1 MPGVASARDL
11 ALMPMPSKLERGS
24 GALAIDGHFRIAFA
38 APPPARLD
46 RAARRFLTQ
55 LARETGIPLSSGYAG
70 TASAA
75 TLWNTR
81 KTDPARAAAHDGG
94 SATLGARDVP
104 VALLI
109 TCRQT
114 TDSPDALGDSEAYR
128 LEVTPQRARLTSPT
142 VIGAMRG
149 LQTFLQ
155 LVSLEGNGFS
165 VPAVSI
171 DDAPRFP
178 WRGLLIDVTSHF
190 MPAPVIER
198 TLDAMEAVKLNVFHW
213 HLTDDQGFRVES
225 KVFPKLHTLGAGG
238 DYYTQNEIRHLIN
251 YARDRGIRIVPEF
264 DMPGHCATW
273 LIGYPELAS
282 APGPYSIIHTFGIYD
297 PALDPT
303 REPVY
308 AFLDKLIGEMAA
320 LFPDRYFHIG
330 GDEVTGKHWKENAAI
345 QAFIRQHN
353 LKDEAGLQAY
363 FNRRVLAIVNKH
375 GKTMMGWDEVLHP
388 DLPKD
393 VVVQSWRD
401 NTSLAAA
408 VKSGY
413 RGLLSYGYYLDHLE
427 SAGKY
432 YSVDPLGGPAANL
445 PADAAARILG
455 GEACMWTEFI
465 SPETIDSRIW
475 PKTAAIAERFWSPA
489 SLTAVPAMYERL
501 EEISRRLDFRGVR
514 HNLNVDPML
523 GRIAPRA
530 PLEALRTLA
539 AALDPLGIDGRETAR
554 RYAQDTPLNR
564 MVDAARGDSAEVR
577 SVNPRTPAA
586 ARATLIRWRDNHQ
599 RLAPYFAS
607 SPMLREVEGLSADLE
622 TLGKM
627 GLQALDYLPSRN
639 APSGWARERFA
650 LLDGM
655 EKPRAEVVLAAVRP
669 IRALLAAAGGAPSA
683 PADWARATIVIR
695 TGALPPAE
703 RTAATVL
710 AEELEKRTGLRL
722 PVSTAMPAQGPAIAL
737 TSTGAGTGAE
747 GYHLQLDQ
755 RNPTAPVLWVRGAD
769 PRGVLFGVG
778 ALLRTLD
785 WAPGR
790 LTLPATLDVASA
802 PAYPI
807 RGHQLGY
814 RNTANSY
821 DAWTVAE
828 YEQYIRELAFF
839 GVNSIENIPFH
850 DGRPSPVMKVDRR
863 EMNRAISEIC
873 ARYGLDYW
881 VWVPADFDLKD
892 SARRAR
898 MLSGYQELFRDSPTL
913 TGIFFPGGDPGSNPP
928 DLVLPFLEDVAK
940 LMRPVHPQAKIWLSL
955 QWFNKEQVD
964 AIYQYIER
972 TSPEWLGGL
981 VAGPSS
987 PPIAETRRR
996 LPGRYR
1002 LRLYPD
1008 ITHNKLSQY
1017 EVPWWDQAY
1026 ALTLG
1031 REAINPRPAEY
1042 AIIHNWFAPWSDGFI
1057 SYSDGAHDDVNK
1069 AIWSSLAWDPKR
1081 AVRDIL
1087 TDYARV
1093 FFRPDLAVAAADG
1106 ILALEKN
1113 WRGPLGDNGAV
1124 ESTLLLWKRL
1134 EGKAPRL
1141 EANWRWQMCLL
1152 RANYDAY
1159 VRRRLLRETGLEQRA
1174 NAILAEADK
1183 LGSEE
1188 AISEADA
1195 ILNRAV
1201 AQPESP
1207 EIRARISE
1215 LCDRLFHSI
1224 GLQTSVEKY
1233 FASGEERGAILDF
1246 VDYPLNN
1253 RWWLEDEFKKVR
1265 ALPSETEKCRRLQ
1278 ALAAWEHPGPG
1289 SFYDSVGN
1297 FAKSPHVIR
1306 SDIDSREPGAVR
1318 ESNVTFWWWD
1328 QGKSRARLSWQAT
1341 MWPRRMVYE
1350 GLDPAATYVV
1360 RTSGYGQCP
1369 LRIDGARATPTLD
1382 GREMGEFKEFPV
1394 PAEAL
1399 KDRELILTFDRPENE
1414 ERLNW
1419 RRQSRLAEVW
1429 LLRVRK

>member
-1 MPGVASARDL
+1 MTARQLLLCSLLAAVPGAAAAPDL
-11 ALMPMPSKLERGS
+11 ALMPMPSRVERGS
-24 GALAIDGHFRIAFA
+24 GALIVDGHFRIGFT

-46 RAARRFLTQ
+46 RAARRFLAQ
-55 LARETGIPLSSGYAG
+55 LARETGIPLSTAR
-70 TASAA
+70 ASASPA
-75 TLWNTR
+75 TLI
-81 KTDPARAAAHDGG
+81 
-94 SATLGARDVP
+94 
-104 VALLI
+104 I
-109 TCRQT
+109 TCLQT
-114 TDSPDALGDSEAYR
+114 ADRPDELGDSEAYR
-128 LEVTPQRARLTSPT
+128 LEVSPRQARLTAGT
-142 VIGAMRG
+142 ILGAMRG

-155 LVSLEGNGFS
+155 LVSLGADGFS
-165 VPAVSI
+165 APAVSI
-171 DDAPRFP
+171 EDAPRFP

-190 MPAPVIER
+190 MPVPVIER

-225 KVFPKLHTLGAGG
+225 KVFPKLHTLGTEG
-238 DYYTQNEIRHLIN
+238 DFYSRNDIRHIIN

-308 AFLDKLIGEMAA
+308 AFIDRLIGEMAA
-320 LFPDRYFHIG
+320 LFPGRYFHIG
-330 GDEVTGKHWKENAAI
+330 GDEVNGNHWKRNPAI
-345 QAFIRQHN
+345 QTFIRNHN

-363 FNRRVLAIVNKH
+363 FNRRVLAIVNRH

-401 NTSLAAA
+401 HASLAAA
-408 VKSGY
+408 VRSGH

-432 YSVDPLGGPAANL
+432 YSVDPLAGPAANL
-445 PADAAARILG
+445 PSEAAARILG

-489 SLTAVPAMYERL
+489 SLVSVPAMYERL
-501 EEISRRLDFRGVR
+501 EEISRRLDLRGAR
-514 HNLNVDPML
+514 HNRNAGPML
-523 GRIAPRA
+523 RRIAPQA
-530 PLEALRTLA
+530 PIDALRTLA
-539 AALDPLGIDGRETAR
+539 SALDPLGIEGRETAR

-564 MVDAARGDSAEVR
+564 MVDAASGDSAAIR
-577 SVNPRTPAA
+577 SVN
-586 ARATLIRWRDNHQ
+586 ARSPDTARGTLIRWRDNHQ
-599 RLAPYFAS
+599 RLAPYFQS
-607 SPMLREVEGLSADLE
+607 SPMLREVEGLSADLA
-622 TLGKM
+622 TLGGI
-627 GLQALDYLPSRN
+627 GLRALDYLPSHS
-639 APSGWARERFA
+639 APTGWARAQLA
-650 LLDGM
+650 LLDRM
-655 EKPRAEVVLAAVRP
+655 EKPRAEVILAAVRP
-669 IRALLAAAGGAPSA
+669 VRALIEAAGGASSPVA
-683 PADWARATIVIR
+683 WARASIVVR

-710 AEELEKRTGLRL
+710 AEEIEKRTGIRL
-722 PVSTAMPAQGPAIAL
+722 PISTEMPAQGPAIVL
-737 TSTGAGTGAE
+737 GADNSGTAE
-747 GYHLQLDQ
+747 GYHLYLEQ
-755 RNPTAPVLWVRGAD
+755 RNAAPVLRVRGAG

-778 ALLRTLD
+778 RLLRVLE

-790 LTLPATLDVASA
+790 LSFPATLDIASS
-802 PAYPI
+802 PSYPI

-821 DAWTVAE
+821 DAWTIAQ
-828 YEQYIRELAFF
+828 YEQYIRELTFF
-839 GVNSIENIPFH
+839 GTNSIENIPFQ
-850 DGRPSPVMKVDRR
+850 DGRPSPVMKVDRGK
-863 EMNRAISEIC
+863 MNRAISEIC

-881 VWVPADFDLKD
+881 VWTPADFDLRD
-892 SARRAR
+892 SARRSR
-898 MLSGYQELFRDSPTL
+898 MLSDYRELFRDSPTL
-913 TGIFFPGGDPGSNPP
+913 TGVFFPGGDPGRNPP
-928 DLVLPFLEDVAK
+928 DLVLPFLEDVAR
-940 LMRPVHPQAKIWLSL
+940 LMRPVHPRAKIWLSL
-955 QWFNKEQVD
+955 QWFNKEQMD
-964 AIYQYIER
+964 DIYRYIER
-972 TSPEWLGGL
+972 SSPDWLGGL

-987 PPIAETRRR
+987 PPIEETRRR
-996 LPGRYR
+996 LPARYQ

-1017 EVPWWDQAY
+1017 EVPSWDQAY

-1031 REAINPRPAEY
+1031 REAINPRPTEY
-1042 AIIHNWFAPWSDGFI
+1042 AVIHNWFAPWSDGFI

-1069 AIWSSLAWDPKR
+1069 VVWSSLAWDPKSS
-1081 AVRDIL
+1081 VRGIL
-1087 TDYARV
+1087 ADYARV
-1093 FFRPDLAVAAADG
+1093 FFQPDVAYEAADG

-1113 WRGPLGDNGAV
+1113 WRGPLRDNGAV
-1124 ESTLLLWKRL
+1124 ESTLLLWKDLEAKASRL
-1134 EGKAPRL
+1134 ET
-1141 EANWRWQMCLL
+1141 NWRWQMCLL

-1159 VRRRLLRETGLEQRA
+1159 VRRRLLRETRLEECA
-1174 NAILAEADK
+1174 NGILAQADK
-1183 LGSEE
+1183 LGSET
-1188 AISEADA
+1188 AISRADD

-1201 AQPESP
+1201 NQPESP
-1207 EIRARISE
+1207 EIRARIFG

-1233 FASGEERGAILDF
+1233 FAIGEERGAILDF

-1253 RWWLEDEFKKVR
+1253 RWWLEDEFRKVR
-1265 ALPSETEKCRRLQ
+1265 ALPSEAGKCRRLQ
-1278 ALAAWEHPGPG
+1278 ALAAWENPGPG
-1289 SFYDSVGN
+1289 SFYDSTGN
-1297 FAKSPHVIR
+1297 ISKSPHVIR
-1306 SDIDSREPGAVR
+1306 GIDDSIEPGAVR

-1328 QGKSRARLSWQAT
+1328 QGRSRARLSWQAT

-1350 GLDPAATYVV
+1350 GLDSTAAYVV
-1360 RTSGYGQCP
+1360 RTSGYGQCLLRADGIRVTP
-1369 LRIDGARATPTLD
+1369 LSD

-1399 KDRELILTFDRPENE
+1399 QDRRLILTFDQPENE
-1414 ERLNW
+1414 QHLNW

-1429 LLRVRK
+1429 LLRVAKH